1 MHNIICLENE
11 WLYNSQKK
19 ENQFN
24 LETKFILDCLKNFY
38 ECSVIYR
45 PILSRDNLQ
54 YYMNFFS
61 KNRRKFNKYDIIYF
75 ACHGWNHAIS
85 LEGEDGN
92 IDLLELAEESNDF
105 FRNKIVHFSSC
116 RTLSNENIALK
127 FKEKTKARLVSG
139 YKISVDPMKS
149 MIADMAYFNDL
160 MQIKNV
166 GMVLNEGKS
175 RFWKTYESLLSELT
189 FVVV

>member
-1 MHNIICLENE
+1 
-11 WLYNSQKK
+11 
-19 ENQFN
+19 
-24 LETKFILDCLKNFY
+24 
-38 ECSVIYR
+38 
-45 PILSRDNLQ
+45 
-54 YYMNFFS
+54 MNFFS

-166 GMVLNEGKS
+166 GMVLNEEKS